1 MSHTPHKGATIK
13 SIKGFTLIE
22 IMVVIVILGI
32 LASVVVPKI
41 MSRPDEAR
49 INKAK
54 QDIRALETALGLY
67 KLDNYTYPT
76 TDQGLEALVTKS
88 DVAPEPKNFREE
100 GYVQRIPLDPWQNP
114 YEYMNPG
121 EHGAIDIYSL
131 GPDQQPSEDDIGN
144 WNLD

>member
-1 MSHTPHKGATIK
+1 MTSLR
-13 SIKGFTLIE
+13 GFTLIE

-32 LASVVVPKI
+32 LAAVVVPKI

-76 TDQGLEALVTKS
+76 TDQGLESLVSKT
-88 DVAPEPKNFREE
+88 DIPPQPKNFRDE
-100 GYVQRIPLDPWQNP
+100 GYVQRVPLDPWQNP
-114 YEYMNPG
+114 YEYLNPG
-121 EHGAIDIYSL
+121 EHGPIDIYTL

-144 WNLD
+144 WNLQ